1 MSALPELS
9 QYVPLIQSATPF
21 DRRQCNNRGLT
32 QAYEL
37 RDLAANLA
45 IALKAELTQPDG
57 KLTITRDEFGKPVD
71 APAIAQLIRAWSE
84 AREAIRILR
93 GRPLPGSLRPER
105 KPSRAKKRS
114 SPSLYPR
121 DLPADNRTSKASDAC
136 SASLAAQPPTPAE
149 PELPK
154 K

>member
-9 QYVPLIQSATPF
+9 QSVPLIQPVTPY
-21 DRRQCNNRGLT
+21 DRRQSNSRGLT

-37 RDLAANLA
+37 RDLAANMA
-45 IALKAELTQPDG
+45 IALKDELTQPDG
-57 KLTITRDEFGKPVD
+57 KLAITRDEYGKPVD

-105 KPSRAKKRS
+105 KPSKRKPRS
-114 SPSLYPR
+114 AGPVGDAPPKAEGQRLKAEAPPPSPG
-121 DLPADNRTSKASDAC
+121 NAS
-136 SASLAAQPPTPAE
+136 
-149 PELPK
+149 
-154 K
+154 